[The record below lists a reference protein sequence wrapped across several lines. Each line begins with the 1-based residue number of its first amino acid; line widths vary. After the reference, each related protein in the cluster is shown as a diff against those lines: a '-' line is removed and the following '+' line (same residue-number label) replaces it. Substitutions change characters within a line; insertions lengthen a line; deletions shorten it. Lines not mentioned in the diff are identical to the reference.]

1 MALSESELSLSEQT
15 SILEKPERKISQ
27 VDAQESIQ
35 EEVLAVKNSLETGQ
49 LSKLLIEVRLILL
62 HGEYV
67 FFPIKLRIETS
78 YIKFGFEFRMLLGRR
93 KILLTFRNI
102 MLESIIII

>member
-15 SILEKPERKISQ
+15 SNLEKPERKISQ
-27 VDAQESIQ
+27 ADAQESIQ

-62 HGEYV
+62 HGE
-67 FFPIKLRIETS
+67 FQSFPTIK
-78 YIKFGFEFRMLLGRR
+78 IKNYKSGHVA
-93 KILLTFRNI
+93 
-102 MLESIIII
+102 

>member
-35 EEVLAVKNSLETGQ
+35 EEVLAVQNSLETGQ

-62 HGEYV
+62 HG
-67 FFPIKLRIETS
+67 KLLP
-78 YIKFGFEFRMLLGRR
+78 FL
-93 KILLTFRNI
+93 
-102 MLESIIII
+102 

>member
-15 SILEKPERKISQ
+15 SNLEKPERKISQ
-27 VDAQESIQ
+27 ADAQESIQ

-62 HGEYV
+62 HGE
-67 FFPIKLRIETS
+67 FQSFPTIK
-78 YIKFGFEFRMLLGRR
+78 
-93 KILLTFRNI
+93 N
-102 MLESIIII
+102 

>member
-35 EEVLAVKNSLETGQ
+35 EEVLAVQNSLETGQ

-62 HGEYV
+62 HG
-67 FFPIKLRIETS
+67 
-78 YIKFGFEFRMLLGRR
+78 KFLPFL
-93 KILLTFRNI
+93 
-102 MLESIIII
+102 

>member
-1 MALSESELSLSEQT
+1 MAISESELLLSEQT
-15 SILEKPERKISQ
+15 SNLETPERKISR

-62 HGEYV
+62 HGK
-67 FFPIKLRIETS
+67 FLCFPVIE
-78 YIKFGFEFRMLLGRR
+78 LLE
-93 KILLTFRNI
+93 ITN
-102 MLESIIII
+102 

>member
-15 SILEKPERKISQ
+15 SNLEKPERKISQ
-27 VDAQESIQ
+27 ADAQESIQ

-62 HGEYV
+62 HGE
-67 FFPIKLRIETS
+67 FQSFPKKL
-78 YIKFGFEFRMLLGRR
+78 
-93 KILLTFRNI
+93 KITNQDTLHKI
-102 MLESIIII
+102 CI

>member
-15 SILEKPERKISQ
+15 LILAKPERKISQ
-27 VDAQESIQ
+27 ADAQESIQ

-62 HGEYV
+62 HGEFV
-67 FFPIKLRIETS
+67 FFL
-78 YIKFGFEFRMLLGRR
+78 
-93 KILLTFRNI
+93 
-102 MLESIIII
+102 

>member
-62 HGEYV
+62 HG
-67 FFPIKLRIETS
+67 KLLP
-78 YIKFGFEFRMLLGRR
+78 FL
-93 KILLTFRNI
+93 
-102 MLESIIII
+102 

>member
-15 SILEKPERKISQ
+15 SDLEKQERKISQ
-27 VDAQESIQ
+27 ADAQESIQ

-62 HGEYV
+62 HGE
-67 FFPIKLRIETS
+67 FQSFPT
-78 YIKFGFEFRMLLGRR
+78 
-93 KILLTFRNI
+93 
-102 MLESIIII
+102 

>member
-62 HGEYV
+62 H
-67 FFPIKLRIETS
+67 S
-78 YIKFGFEFRMLLGRR
+78 KFLPFL
-93 KILLTFRNI
+93 
-102 MLESIIII
+102 

>member
-15 SILEKPERKISQ
+15 SILEKPERKISEA
-27 VDAQESIQ
+27 DAQESIQ

-49 LSKLLIEVRLILL
+49 LSKLLIEVRLIPLYSIFL
-62 HGEYV
+62 R
-67 FFPIKLRIETS
+67 FNLILRIKTRC
-78 YIKFGFEFRMLLGRR
+78 IKFGFEFRMRLGRR

>member
-15 SILEKPERKISQ
+15 LILEKPERKISQ
-27 VDAQESIQ
+27 ADAQESIQ

-62 HGEYV
+62 HG
-67 FFPIKLRIETS
+67 
-78 YIKFGFEFRMLLGRR
+78 KFLPFSLFE
-93 KILLTFRNI
+93 ITN
-102 MLESIIII
+102 

>member
-27 VDAQESIQ
+27 ADAQESIQ

-62 HGEYV
+62 HGKV
-67 FFPIKLRIETS
+67 LPFL
-78 YIKFGFEFRMLLGRR
+78 
-93 KILLTFRNI
+93 
-102 MLESIIII
+102 

>member
-15 SILEKPERKISQ
+15 SNLDKPERKNSQ
-27 VDAQESIQ
+27 ADAQESIQ

-62 HGEYV
+62 HGE
-67 FFPIKLRIETS
+67 FQSFPTIE
-78 YIKFGFEFRMLLGRR
+78 
-93 KILLTFRNI
+93 
-102 MLESIIII
+102 

>member
-15 SILEKPERKISQ
+15 SNLEKPERKISQ
-27 VDAQESIQ
+27 ADAQESIQ

-62 HGEYV
+62 LGE
-67 FFPIKLRIETS
+67 FQSFPTI
-78 YIKFGFEFRMLLGRR
+78 
-93 KILLTFRNI
+93 
-102 MLESIIII
+102 

>member
-15 SILEKPERKISQ
+15 LILAKPERKISQ
-27 VDAQESIQ
+27 AAAQESIQ

-62 HGEYV
+62 HGKSL
-67 FFPIKLRIETS
+67 PIL
-78 YIKFGFEFRMLLGRR
+78 
-93 KILLTFRNI
+93 
-102 MLESIIII
+102 

>member
-27 VDAQESIQ
+27 ADAQESIQ

-62 HGEYV
+62 DG
-67 FFPIKLRIETS
+67 KLLPFLQ
-78 YIKFGFEFRMLLGRR
+78 YFE
-93 KILLTFRNI
+93 ITN
-102 MLESIIII
+102 

>member
-15 SILEKPERKISQ
+15 LILAKPERKISQ
-27 VDAQESIQ
+27 ADAQESIQ

-62 HGEYV
+62 HGEFV
-67 FFPIKLRIETS
+67 FFPIKIT
-78 YIKFGFEFRMLLGRR
+78 
-93 KILLTFRNI
+93 N
-102 MLESIIII
+102 

>member
-27 VDAQESIQ
+27 ADAQESIQ

-62 HGEYV
+62 HG
-67 FFPIKLRIETS
+67 KLLP
-78 YIKFGFEFRMLLGRR
+78 FL
-93 KILLTFRNI
+93 
-102 MLESIIII
+102 

>member
-15 SILEKPERKISQ
+15 LILEKPERKISQ
-27 VDAQESIQ
+27 ADAQESIQ

-62 HGEYV
+62 HGEFV
-67 FFPIKLRIETS
+67 FF
-78 YIKFGFEFRMLLGRR
+78 
-93 KILLTFRNI
+93 KITN
-102 MLESIIII
+102 